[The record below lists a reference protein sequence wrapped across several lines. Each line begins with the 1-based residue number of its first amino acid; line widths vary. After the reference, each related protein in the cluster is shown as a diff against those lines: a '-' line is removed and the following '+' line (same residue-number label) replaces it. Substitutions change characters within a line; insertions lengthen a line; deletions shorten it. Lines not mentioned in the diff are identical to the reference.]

1 MCDVMLHFREE
12 GEEMLGKELIPRVIQ
27 ETPEMSWSVPPHLAA
42 LRLIKSTEENDR
54 WEITARDSSGQLVGY
69 AVVVEDFDSNVG
81 PVAGVQW
88 MYVCP
93 EARGGLGATIF
104 KGVLKAARYEQLDIV
119 AYTRRTGVGKYEL
132 TYTRLKPRSVNG

>member
-1 MCDVMLHFREE
+1 
-12 GEEMLGKELIPRVIQ
+12 MLGKELIPKVIQ
-27 ETPEMSWSVPPHLAA
+27 ETPEMSWSVPPEGAA

-54 WEITARDSSGQLVGY
+54 WEITARDTSGRLVGY

-93 EARGGLGATIF
+93 EARGGLGSTIF
-104 KGVLKAARYEQLDIV
+104 RAVIEAARLEQLDIV
-119 AYTRRTGVGKYEL
+119 AYTRRSGVGKYEL
-132 TYTRLKPRSVNG
+132 NYKRLKPRSPNG

>member
-12 GEEMLGKELIPRVIQ
+12 GEEMLGKELIPKVIQ
-27 ETPEMSWSVPPHLAA
+27 ETPEMSWSVPPEGAA

-54 WEITARDSSGQLVGY
+54 WEITARDTSGRLVGY

-93 EARGGLGATIF
+93 EARGGLGSTIF
-104 KGVLKAARYEQLDIV
+104 RAVIEAARLEQLDIV
-119 AYTRRTGVGKYEL
+119 AYTRRSGVGKYEL
-132 TYTRLKPRSVNG
+132 NYKRLKPRSPNG